1 MPEKYDYIDYS
12 IIPEYMVDSIKR
24 YLEAGI
30 KPGDFLTAVLE
41 NNLTESFARADSIN
55 QIHMLDWVKFLCS
68 ELPLGCWGSR
78 EKVKNWID
86 KKRKERENKKKP

>member
-12 IIPEYMVDSIKR
+12 IIPEHMVDSVKR

-55 QIHMLDWVKFLCS
+55 QTHMLDWVKFLYN
-68 ELPLGCWGSR
+68 ELPMSCWGSQ

-86 KKRKERENKKKP
+86 KKRKERENKQKS